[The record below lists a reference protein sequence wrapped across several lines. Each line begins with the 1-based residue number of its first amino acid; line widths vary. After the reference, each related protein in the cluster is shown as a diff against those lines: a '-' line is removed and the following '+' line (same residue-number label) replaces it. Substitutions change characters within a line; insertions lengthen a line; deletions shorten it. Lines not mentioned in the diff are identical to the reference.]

1 MAQWT
6 NLNRSN
12 SFVNPWRL
20 PLLCE
25 ISGAVH
31 LVLVGLT
38 AGWLA
43 CRLAGL
49 QAGWLAD
56 KIQVN
61 SNFFKICYT

>member
-6 NLNRSN
+6 NLSRNN
-12 SFVNPWRL
+12 SFVNLQRL
-20 PLLCE
+20 PSLCK

-43 CRLAGL
+43 
-49 QAGWLAD
+49 D
-56 KIQVN
+56 EIQVN
-61 SNFFKICYT
+61 YRSKCLSFHFV

>member
-6 NLNRSN
+6 NLNRNN

-31 LVLVGLT
+31 LALVGLT
-38 AGWLA
+38 AGRQNPGKFQKFA
-43 CRLAGL
+43 TDRN
-49 QAGWLAD
+49 
-56 KIQVN
+56 V
-61 SNFFKICYT
+61 